1 MENFDQNFKTDDRN
15 LQLSQL
21 VLQQKREKIIL
32 QKKIQGLEK
41 QNKILSDQMESYKNE
56 KEEQSTQITQLK
68 EYIAKQD
75 SVTTKLNELIKK
87 LLQRDDENQQYDN
100 SLSAPKTEAKS
111 NKYDNQERKKKDK
124 QYLEEQQKLDLNEQI
139 IAQYKKYSLKDQ
151 SISSKLPPIEDTK
164 NKPVIVQVPKSQ
176 LKKINPQFLIEQ
188 MQKE

>member
-41 QNKILSDQMESYKNE
+41 QNKILSEQMESYKNE

-75 SVTTKLNELIKK
+75 SVTNKLNELIKK

-100 SLSAPKTEAKS
+100 SLIASKTEAKS
-111 NKYDNQERKKKDK
+111 SKYDNQEKKKKDK